1 MRGLIFANFGQICKI
16 KFSRNV
22 RLFGIRKK
30 KSTHFFPQKIQFFK
44 LVFNQKTLQKKSW
57 SMIILVNYNRLI
69 WRVLSGDSHIDFT
82 VINITIH
89 LFWFKKGFRVL
100 TLFLWYF
107 FFFNFDATLSF
118 SVCTFLSDSLTAGN
132 ATKDPIIISFLGST
146 YVSIFISRTSK
157 LRHRYIVL
165 SVKLYEVYKPFSDW
179 KEWVN
184 SGSS

>member
-1 MRGLIFANFGQICKI
+1 MRILAKFAKLN
-16 KFSRNV
+16 SRET
-22 RLFGIRKK
+22 LGYLGFAKK
-30 KSTHFFPQKIQFFK
+30 KSTHFFSQKIQFFK
-44 LVFNQKTLQKKSW
+44 LVFNKKTLQKKSW

-69 WRVLSGDSHIDFT
+69 WRVLSGDSYINFT

-89 LFWFKKGFRVL
+89 LFWFKKGFGVL